1 MVELKEKQQNTMRVK
16 DNIQFHFVA
25 ILFFFYSLNHIYER
39 IRNPLRVA
47 PRQHMRR

>member
-16 DNIQFHFVA
+16 DNIQFHF
-25 ILFFFYSLNHIYER
+25 ER
-39 IRNPLRVA
+39 IRNSLQVA